1 MSRRRSW
8 VDDEIRFSGEVQR
21 RRFWVEDEF
30 RISGEVRA
38 HDFGLTTNF
47 GFRGG
52 ETNGG
57 FGLTTRIG
65 FRGEA
70 GFQVHVK
77 KTFVETDRSKRG
89 LGFPGVCE
97 MYRIKKG
104 R

>member
-38 HDFGLTTNF
+38 HDFGF
-47 GFRGG
+47 WGG

-65 FRGEA
+65 FRARA